1 MIILLNESLL
11 AQLSDN
17 IVALSN
23 YDALIFAKTYKIP
36 LNKIKVIKWLMV
48 NKNNNITIKNIY
60 KEMLALK

>member
-48 NKNNNITIKNIY
+48 NKNNNITI
-60 KEMLALK
+60 